1 MKALFLGA
9 ELLLLPPA
17 AQLILLVKV
26 KSCFLGGSSGTNDKN
41 IAKKA
46 NKGVGAVSQI
56 FSSLNQISLGHYF
69 YEIALTMRDTI
80 LVSKMVSSS
89 EIWYHISKQ
98 EYQKLESV
106 DEMFLRRLLAVYQCL
121 SQKKP
126 CIWNLG
132 KFQSKI

>member
-1 MKALFLGA
+1 MLQHSRWGRFRVIMSKKQHEVYLG
-9 ELLLLPPA
+9 E
-17 AQLILLVKV
+17 II
-26 KSCFLGGSSGTNDKN
+26 CSSGTNDKN
-41 IAKKA
+41 IANKA

-106 DEMFLRRLLAVYQCL
+106 DEMFLRRLLSVPVFGIWETFN
-121 SQKKP
+121 KKSHK
-126 CIWNLG
+126 N
-132 KFQSKI
+132 